1 MFNLI
6 ECTIQDIKT
15 AFQKNEL
22 TSYELTKMYLDR
34 IATIDQGNPKY
45 NSILEVNPDA
55 LYEARIKDQE
65 RQHNKAKGIL
75 HGIPVVLKD
84 NINTIG
90 KMHTTAGS
98 LALQDTFAPYDA
110 EITRRL
116 KEEGA
121 IILGKA
127 NLTEFANF
135 MTIGMRNGY
144 SSLGKQVLCPYNTA
158 VDPSGSSA
166 GSAVSV
172 TLNLTPISIGTET
185 GGSIM
190 SPSMQNGVVGLKPTM
205 GLVSRTGIVPIS
217 STLDTAGPMGK
228 YVADVALLL
237 SAIRSNDPEDPIT
250 NEKPD
255 NKVNYTKDLDKK
267 DPKSFRIGL
276 NLDNYDKLS
285 PNRKTAFKNL
295 VDRLQKAGVE
305 IVDDIKVE
313 QSTRIY
319 HVMLYEFKR
328 VFNHYLS
335 TLGNRSK
342 YTTLRDIV
350 EFNRDNQKEALKYGQ
365 VILEEV
371 LYKTSGR
378 CNESN
383 YIEALTEREYLTKA
397 LNKIFEEH
405 KLDILYFANYTSLG
419 PHCGFPTMTVP
430 IGKDELDIPI
440 GTYLLAKKYDE
451 QTLLQV
457 GQLIERL
464 IKGRI
469 NPISK

>member
-1 MFNLI
+1 MFELI
-6 ECTIQDIKT
+6 ECSIEDIKK
-15 AFQKNEL
+15 AFDAEQL
-22 TSYELTKMYLDR
+22 TSYEITKMYLDR
-34 IATIDQGNPKY
+34 IATIDQGDPKY

-55 LYEARIKDQE
+55 LFEARIKDKE
-65 RQHNKAKGIL
+65 RQLKKTKGLL
-75 HGIPVVLKD
+75 HGIPIILKD

-98 LALQDTFAPYDA
+98 LALKDNFAPYDA
-110 EITRRL
+110 EIVKRL
-116 KEEGA
+116 KQEGA

-144 SSLGKQVLCPYNTA
+144 SSLGKEVLCPYNLDL
-158 VDPSGSSA
+158 DPSGSSA

-217 STLDTAGPMGK
+217 STLDTAGPMAK
-228 YVADVALLL
+228 NVYDVALLL
-237 SAIRSNDPEDPIT
+237 SAIRSNDEEDYIT

-255 NKVNYTKDLDKK
+255 LEVDYTKELQSR
-267 DPKSFRIGL
+267 DPKTLRVGL
-276 NLDNYDKLS
+276 NLDNYDKLT
-285 PNRKTAFKNL
+285 PNRKAARKL
-295 VDRLQKAGVE
+295 LIDKLEKAGVTV
-305 IVDDIKVE
+305 VDDIKVE

-335 TLGNRSK
+335 TLGTASK
-342 YTTLRDIV
+342 YSTLKEIID
-350 EFNRDNQKEALKYGQ
+350 FNRDHQKEALKYGQ
-365 VILEEV
+365 AILEEAY
-371 LYKTSGR
+371 YKTSGK
-378 CNESN
+378 CNETN
-383 YIEALTEREYLTKA
+383 YIEGLTEREYLTKS
-397 LNKIFEEH
+397 LNKVFEENN
-405 KLDILYFANYTSLG
+405 LDVIYFANYTSLG

-430 IGKDELDIPI
+430 IGKDEKNIPI
-440 GTYLLAKKYDE
+440 GSYLLAKKYDE

-457 GQLIERL
+457 GQLVETL
-464 IKGRI
+464 IQGRI
-469 NPISK
+469 NPIKK

>member
-6 ECTIQDIKT
+6 ECSIQDIKN
-15 AFQKNEL
+15 AFSNNEL
-22 TSYELTKMYLDR
+22 TSYEITKMYLDR
-34 IATIDQGNPKY
+34 IASIDQGDPKY

-55 LYEARIKDQE
+55 LYDARIKDNE
-65 RQHNKAKGIL
+65 RLNGKAKGLL

-84 NINTIG
+84 NVNTLG

-98 LALQDTFAPYDA
+98 LALKDNFAPYDA
-110 EITRRL
+110 EIVRRL

-121 IILGKA
+121 IILGKS

-144 SSLGKQVLCPYNTA
+144 SSLGKEVLCPYNLDI
-158 VDPSGSSA
+158 DPSGSSA

-172 TLNLTPISIGTET
+172 SLNLIPVAIGTET

-190 SPSMQNGVVGLKPTM
+190 SPSMQNGIVGLKPTM

-228 YVADVALLL
+228 NVYDVALML
-237 SAIRSNDPEDPIT
+237 SAIRSNDPQDSIT
-250 NEKPD
+250 NEKKD
-255 NKVNYTKDLDKK
+255 ESKDYTKVLNQK
-267 DPKSFRIGL
+267 DPKSFRVGL
-276 NLDNYDKLS
+276 NLDNYDKLT
-285 PNRKTAFKNL
+285 PNRKAAFKNL
-295 VDRLQKAGVE
+295 VDKLKKAGVTIIDE
-305 IVDDIKVE
+305 IKVE

-335 TLGNRSK
+335 TLGIHSK
-342 YTTLRDIV
+342 CKTLKDIIN
-350 EFNRDNQKEALKYGQ
+350 FNRDHDRETLKYGQ
-365 VILEEV
+365 AILEEV
-371 LYKTSGR
+371 EYKTSGK
-378 CNESN
+378 CNETN
-383 YIEALTEREYLTKA
+383 YIESLTEREYLTKS
-397 LNKIFEEH
+397 LNKVFEENN
-405 KLDILYFANYTSLG
+405 LDVIYFANYTSLG

-430 IGKDELDIPI
+430 IGRDELKIPI

-451 QTLLQV
+451 QTLLSI
-457 GQLIERL
+457 GLLIEQL

-469 NPISK
+469 NPITK